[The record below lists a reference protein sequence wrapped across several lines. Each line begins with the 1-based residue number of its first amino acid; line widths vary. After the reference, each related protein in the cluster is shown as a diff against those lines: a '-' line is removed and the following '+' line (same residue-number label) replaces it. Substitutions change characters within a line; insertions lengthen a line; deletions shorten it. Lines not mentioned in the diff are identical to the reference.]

1 MMTKGCKRLLRI
13 FWIVSFLLLPS
24 GVITTQAAVESS
36 LVKTLHIGKRVL
48 DMTATVDG
56 KLLFV
61 LTRGEVLVY
70 NARNQKLSGRIS
82 VDPDINRI
90 TISPRGNQLF
100 ASNGKTKTLSV
111 VNVNLVYDIDAK
123 GVPFKG
129 PADAPVV
136 IAVFDDYQ

>member
-1 MMTKGCKRLLRI
+1 MTKGCKRLLRI